1 MKFFPKYSTIII
13 IVLGVIKSI
22 NEPVTED
29 ILLDAVNQAAYNFPQ
44 RKPPQKRQL
53 PYDGGE
59 NSNELQHK
67 YSRF

>member
-1 MKFFPKYSTIII
+1 MEWNFSKIVYII
-13 IVLGVIKSI
+13 LGVIKSI

-29 ILLDAVNQAAYNFPQ
+29 ILLDAVNQAAHNFPQ
-44 RKPPQKRQL
+44 RKRQM
-53 PYDGGE
+53 PNGGE

>member
-1 MKFFPKYSTIII
+1 MEWNFSKIVYF
-13 IVLGVIKSI
+13 VLGVIKSI

-29 ILLDAVNQAAYNFPQ
+29 ILLDAVNQAAHNFPQ
-44 RKPPQKRQL
+44 RKPQKRQM
-53 PYDGGE
+53 PHGGE